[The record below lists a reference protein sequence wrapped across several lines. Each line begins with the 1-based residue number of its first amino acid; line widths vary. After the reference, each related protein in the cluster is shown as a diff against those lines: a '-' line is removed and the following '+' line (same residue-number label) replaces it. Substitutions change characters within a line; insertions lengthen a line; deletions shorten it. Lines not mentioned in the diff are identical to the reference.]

1 MRWEALIE
9 FVQTNWGNLAS
20 LAGLFVSV
28 ATLIVARSARK
39 AAREA
44 KAEARRQGLVD
55 ELQAAQGKTEQVG
68 QFLMQQKWEMVL
80 VRAQDVV
87 SACSQILRRWGA
99 EQLEQPS
106 RDEILRSREQLAS
119 IARIAVR
126 AQAAAPTPQ
135 EVKRMA
141 SAQQRAFQLLSTQ
154 LAHSQ
159 VTIQQGGEQ

>member
-1 MRWEALIE
+1 
-9 FVQTNWGNLAS
+9 
-20 LAGLFVSV
+20 
-28 ATLIVARSARK
+28 
-39 AAREA
+39 
-44 KAEARRQGLVD
+44 
-55 ELQAAQGKTEQVG
+55 
-68 QFLMQQKWEMVL
+68 MQQKWEMVL

-159 VTIQQGGEQ
+159 VKIQQGGEQ